1 MASRVPNSTGGGG
14 RATPSVRAAT
24 RRVATASNA
33 MAAKLCRE
41 RSRGRTPS
49 PRRLQVEPSRDAE
62 ILTAC
67 RAAWDGPG
75 ATNALAV
82 AATAAQTISLMIVP
96 SASRDHSRIGPK
108 CTARCNSFPLAA
120 RQLQPARIRTPRRVN
135 TSRSTQQLTP
145 NRWSRARGGR
155 AESLPAR
162 RATGL
167 GRAPRRNGAL
177 AALEPQNG
185 HSSTKRHE
193 HPGSYSYIRLTGRS
207 DAWRDPCGKT
217 GRGLA
222 RLHRAFG
229 GARRRIARQ
238 QSSTSIIAANNAN
251 CRIYC
256 S

>member
-1 MASRVPNSTGGGG
+1 
-14 RATPSVRAAT
+14 
-24 RRVATASNA
+24 
-33 MAAKLCRE
+33 
-41 RSRGRTPS
+41 
-49 PRRLQVEPSRDAE
+49 
-62 ILTAC
+62 
-67 RAAWDGPG
+67 
-75 ATNALAV
+75 
-82 AATAAQTISLMIVP
+82 MIVP

-229 GARRRIARQ
+229 GARRRIARHR
-238 QSSTSIIAANNAN
+238 SSTSIIAANNTWCGTSCAVDPPHVAQLHLLAAASQH
-251 CRIYC
+251 CAALRIDAAARLRR
-256 S
+256 SLRQ